1 MLTTRA
7 WWFLVSAT
15 LAAFAGIGARLP
27 ALTLTGLALL
37 LWFGW
42 EWLLFLARLQGG
54 LRVEREVLDE
64 RGPVTTLWAG
74 QTFAVRV
81 RLCRAGWVGW
91 PHVLAADP
99 VPFGVEWLDGDTA
112 AEGEVAAGR
121 PLEMEYRIHCPA
133 AGVARFEGLRVQTA
147 DWQGFFYRVTFVHA
161 PVVLRV
167 LPVLAGREG
176 QMPSRKRHN
185 LLLPPGIHRL
195 HRPGSGSEL
204 LDLRDYRP
212 GDPPKTIA
220 WKVTARRDKLITK
233 EFESEVPV
241 RCTLFVD
248 TSTSVRLASP
258 APNPRRPTRPHQPDA
273 SARDPHKPDAPAR
286 GPGQGKA
293 LDRLVELAAGLLQ
306 VCNASRDPAGLCLFD
321 EHGAS
326 TVRPDRSGPH
336 LTRMLHLLADAA
348 ALSPAS
354 ARVNPDHLLP
364 LAHSFA
370 QEVYPDLLRQAV
382 NAVPFWYTWFLAVP
396 RHSRRLRTV
405 RESLYHHKRML
416 WFWGSAFVSVLLYLL
431 PPAGVGAL
439 VLLLLLLLVPSVLP
453 AAGYVFILAINRRRQ
468 RLTAWRKRT
477 AAVLSALYGLAPGG
491 VEALLED
498 DDACSLLTQRFL
510 ADHRVP
516 YSLPLYD
523 SRGRYRFAAP
533 EKVPVLADALVAAVG
548 KGHDNELFVLLADLL
563 ELDDHLAPL
572 LRAVRVAL
580 ARHHQVLVVCPWPHG
595 LALPPGGS
603 HNPEAPARGAHER
616 VAELPA
622 VAAAREASAA
632 AVWGRAT
639 TARFHGAYQRVRRT
653 FARLGVPVV
662 CAAGDEPVPLVLDRL
677 ERLRMV
683 GRRRP

>member
-1 MLTTRA
+1 MLTARA

-15 LAAFAGIGARLP
+15 LLAFTGIVARLP
-27 ALTLTGLALL
+27 ALSLTGLALL
-37 LWFGW
+37 VWFGW
-42 EWLLFLARLQGG
+42 EWLLFLGRLQGS
-54 LRVEREVLDE
+54 LRVEREVHDE

-81 RLCRAGWVGW
+81 RLCCEGWLSW
-91 PHVLAADP
+91 PHAAAADL
-99 VPFGVEWLDGDTA
+99 VPFGVQWLDGDTA
-112 AEGEVAAGR
+112 AEGEVGPGR
-121 PLEMEYRIHCPA
+121 PLAMDYRIRCPA
-133 AGVARFEGLRVQTA
+133 AGVARFEGLRVQAA
-147 DWQGFFYRVTFVHA
+147 DWQGFFYRVAFVHA
-161 PVVLRV
+161 SMVLRI
-167 LPVLAGREG
+167 LPVLAGEG
-176 QMPSRKRHN
+176 QAPSRKRHN

-220 WKVTARRDKLITK
+220 WKVTARRGKLITK

-248 TSTSVRLASP
+248 TSTSVRLAAP
-258 APNPRRPTRPHQPDA
+258 APGGSRRQA
-273 SARDPHKPDAPAR
+273 
-286 GPGQGKA
+286 GLGKA

-306 VCNASRDPAGLCLFD
+306 VCNAARDPAGLCLFD

-326 TVRPDRSGPH
+326 AVRPDRSGPH

-348 ALSPAS
+348 ALAPAS
-354 ARVNPDHLLP
+354 AAVDPDHLLP

-370 QEVYPDLLRQAV
+370 REVYPELLRPAV
-382 NAVPFWYTWFLAVP
+382 NAVPFWYGWFLAVP
-396 RHSRRLRTV
+396 GYSRRLRSL
-405 RESLYHHKRML
+405 RESLFQHKRLL
-416 WFWGSAFVSVLLYLL
+416 WFLGSAAVSLFLCLL
-431 PPAGVGAL
+431 PPAGMGAL
-439 VLLLLLLLVPSVLP
+439 SLLLLLLLAPSAVP
-453 AAGYVFILAINRRRQ
+453 AACYVFIVAVNRRRR
-468 RLTAWRKRT
+468 RLTAWRKRM
-477 AAVLSALYGLAPGG
+477 AALLSARYGLAPGG
-491 VEALLED
+491 IEALLED

-510 ADHRVP
+510 ADHCVP

-523 SRGRYRFAAP
+523 ARGRYRFAAP
-533 EKVPVLADALVAAVG
+533 EKVAVLADALLGAVG

-595 LALPPGGS
+595 LPLPPGGS
-603 HNPEAPARGAHER
+603 AQEG

-622 VAAAREASAA
+622 GAAARAASTADL
-632 AVWGRAT
+632 WGQAT
-639 TARFHGAYQRVRRT
+639 TGRFHGAYLRMRRT
-653 FARLGVPVV
+653 FARLGVPVA

-683 GRRRP
+683 GRRRR

>member
-1 MLTTRA
+1 MLTARA
-7 WWFLVSAT
+7 WWFLVTAT
-15 LAAFAGIGARLP
+15 LVTFTGIAARLP
-27 ALTLTGLALL
+27 PLVLTGLALL

-42 EWLLFLARLQGG
+42 EWLLALGRLQGE

-74 QTFAVRV
+74 QTFTVRV
-81 RLCRAGWVGW
+81 RLCREGWLGF
-91 PHVLAADP
+91 PHAAAADP
-99 VPFGVEWLDGDTA
+99 VPFGVEWLDGATA

-121 PLEMEYRIHCPA
+121 PLEMEYRIRCPA

-176 QMPSRKRHN
+176 QVPSRKRHN

-212 GDPPKTIA
+212 GDPPRTIA
-220 WKVTARRDKLITK
+220 WKVTARRDRLITK

-248 TSTSVRLASP
+248 TSTSVRLAAP
-258 APNPRRPTRPHQPDA
+258 APGGSRRSPRKA
-273 SARDPHKPDAPAR
+273 GAPAT

-306 VCNASRDPAGLCLFD
+306 ACNAIRDPAGLCVFD
-321 EHGAS
+321 EHGS
-326 TVRPDRSGPH
+326 SVVRPDRSGPH
-336 LTRMLHLLADAA
+336 LTRMLQLLADAA
-348 ALSPAS
+348 ALAPAS
-354 ARVNPDHLLP
+354 ARVDPDHLLP

-370 QEVYPDLLRQAV
+370 QEVYPDLLRPAV
-382 NAVPFWYTWFLAVP
+382 NAVPFWYTWLLAVP
-396 RHSRRLRTV
+396 GYSRRLRSV
-405 RESLYHHKRML
+405 RESLYHHKRLL
-416 WFWGSAFVSVLLYLL
+416 WFLASAAVSVFVYVW

-439 VLLLLLLLVPSVLP
+439 VLLLLLLLAPSVVP
-453 AAGYVFILAINRRRQ
+453 AAGYLFILAINRRRQ

-510 ADHRVP
+510 ADHCVP

-595 LALPPGGS
+595 LPLPPS
-603 HNPEAPARGAHER
+603 RSTHDRA
-616 VAELPA
+616 AELPA
-622 VAAAREASAA
+622 GAAARAASAA
-632 AVWGRAT
+632 DLWGQAT
-639 TARFHGAYQRVRRT
+639 TGRFHGAYLRIRRI